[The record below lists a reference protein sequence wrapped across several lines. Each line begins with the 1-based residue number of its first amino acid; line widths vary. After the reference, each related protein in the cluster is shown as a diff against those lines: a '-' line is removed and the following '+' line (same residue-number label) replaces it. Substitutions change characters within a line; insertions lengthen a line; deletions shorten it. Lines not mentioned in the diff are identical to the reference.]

1 MDAGGYPN
9 QDCAIEKEI
18 FKGTMFGGV
27 DVSREGG
34 IAHCELGLLGGTVM
48 EGKLY
53 SFVFITA
60 GTDVLFCNLLLC
72 CALIQCICAVGSERR
87 QMRLVPRRRVED
99 RCVENGITI
108 FMILGVWFVSVGSIQ
123 LPVVFT
129 GTFA

>member
-9 QDCAIEKEI
+9 QDRAIGKEI

-53 SFVFITA
+53 SLCSSLLELMCCSVIGFFV
-60 GTDVLFCNLLLC
+60 VLSSSAFVLLDLR
-72 CALIQCICAVGSERR
+72 G
-87 QMRLVPRRRVED
+87 
-99 RCVENGITI
+99 GK
-108 FMILGVWFVSVGSIQ
+108 
-123 LPVVFT
+123 
-129 GTFA
+129 